1 MHMRMM
7 DCVMKSCINSGKIE
21 SYRLDSKETTLI
33 CGAIEQ
39 YAKNVNVIEI

>member
-1 MHMRMM
+1 MRYEIREFL
-7 DCVMKSCINSGKIE
+7 SCINSGKIE